1 MPGGP
6 GALPPPLSAPERDAT
21 APPPTIHSTILVIK
35 NVLSLENDK
44 IFRKIKFEIYLFF
57 FHSWSDSS
65 TVTFQLFIH
74 CIIPLAV
81 SGFFHMP
88 KTYYIYKY
96 LSRDPAC

>member
-1 MPGGP
+1 MN
-6 GALPPPLSAPERDAT
+6 RNVIAT
-21 APPPTIHSTILVIK
+21 ALVSTTRPPWSSGYDNRRVSERSRVRVPVE
-35 NVLSLENDK
+35 VE
-44 IFRKIKFEIYLFF
+44 F

-88 KTYYIYKY
+88 KTYLYT
-96 LSRDPAC
+96 